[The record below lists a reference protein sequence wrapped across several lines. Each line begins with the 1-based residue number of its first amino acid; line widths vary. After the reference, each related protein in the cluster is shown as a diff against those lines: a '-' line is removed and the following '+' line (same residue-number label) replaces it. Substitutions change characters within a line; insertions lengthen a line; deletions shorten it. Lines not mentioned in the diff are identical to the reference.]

1 MTSRRQMLRNASTG
15 FGALAVHG
23 LLGLESRGAIYSQG
37 PLSPKQPHFKPK
49 AKRVIFLF
57 MHGGP
62 SHVDTFDYKPLLTR
76 DDGKPLPFAKPR
88 IVSSPTDNLLASPWK
103 FRQYGQS
110 GLWASDLFPHVAKHV
125 DKLCMLNAMHGSNS
139 RHGGALLELHT
150 GSDTFIRPSMGSWV
164 TYGLGTENQDLPGYV
179 TLCPSLSHG
188 GVNNWSSGFLPA
200 AHQGTPLG
208 TSSIPAEKVAIP
220 FISGSTPRIVQR
232 REIDLIQ
239 EMNREKLAESGPDLA
254 LEGRIESFELA
265 YRMQAAAPE
274 LQDISRETEETH
286 KLYGL
291 DNPQT
296 KNFGRLCLMARRFA
310 ERGVRFIQ
318 CSHSYKWDQ
327 HGGLKGD
334 HTKNALEVDLPIA
347 GLLTDLDRRGLL
359 DDTLVLWGGEF
370 GRTPAGQGRDGRDHH
385 PQAFTMWLAGGGV
398 KGGFVHG
405 KTDEYGYYGVEDK
418 VHFHDLHATV
428 LHLLGMDHKRLTYRH
443 AGRDFRLTDV
453 HGEVIKNIMA

>member
-1 MTSRRQMLRNASTG
+1 MTSRRQMLRNASAG
-15 FGALAVHG
+15 FGALALHG
-23 LLGLESRGAIYSQG
+23 LLGLESRGAIHSQG

-220 FISGSTPRIVQR
+220 FISGSTPRIAQR

-274 LQDISRETEETH
+274 LQDISLETEETH

-334 HTKNALEVDLPIA
+334 HTKTALEVDLPIA

>member
-1 MTSRRQMLRNASTG
+1 MTSRRQMLRNASAG
-15 FGALAVHG
+15 FGALALHG

-110 GLWASDLFPHVAKHV
+110 GLWASELFPHVAKHV

-220 FISGSTPRIVQR
+220 FISGSTPRIAQR

>member
-1 MTSRRQMLRNASTG
+1 
-15 FGALAVHG
+15 
-23 LLGLESRGAIYSQG
+23 
-37 PLSPKQPHFKPK
+37 
-49 AKRVIFLF
+49 
-57 MHGGP
+57 
-62 SHVDTFDYKPLLTR
+62 
-76 DDGKPLPFAKPR
+76 
-88 IVSSPTDNLLASPWK
+88 
-103 FRQYGQS
+103 
-110 GLWASDLFPHVAKHV
+110 
-125 DKLCMLNAMHGSNS
+125 
-139 RHGGALLELHT
+139 
-150 GSDTFIRPSMGSWV
+150 
-164 TYGLGTENQDLPGYV
+164 
-179 TLCPSLSHG
+179 
-188 GVNNWSSGFLPA
+188 
-200 AHQGTPLG
+200 
-208 TSSIPAEKVAIP
+208 
-220 FISGSTPRIVQR
+220 
-232 REIDLIQ
+232 
-239 EMNREKLAESGPDLA
+239 
-254 LEGRIESFELA
+254 
-265 YRMQAAAPE
+265 MQAAAPE

-310 ERGVRFIQ
+310 ERGVRFVQ